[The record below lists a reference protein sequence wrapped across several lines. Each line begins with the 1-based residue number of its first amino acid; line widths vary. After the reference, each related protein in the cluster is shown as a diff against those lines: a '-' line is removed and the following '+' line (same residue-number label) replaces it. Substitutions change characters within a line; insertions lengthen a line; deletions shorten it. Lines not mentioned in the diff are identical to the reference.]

1 MAKQRGSSGN
11 GRRAV
16 TGGQVA
22 SIGGMGDEQL
32 LGMRLCDLPVSV
44 DGSVLRD
51 RVDRLYE
58 EMDDAGLALRPKV
71 WLSDEWFSPDGFPG
85 IAIPFYL
92 AHPRLKRLEKKMM
105 LEVEGG
111 SAKDCMKILRHE
123 AGHCVQTAF
132 RLHRRKGW
140 REHFGDPSQAYP
152 ESYIPKP
159 YSRKFVL
166 HIDPHYGQAH
176 PAEDFAE
183 TFAVWLTPGSKW
195 RTRYKGWGALK
206 KLEYVDGLMASIAG
220 ERPRVRARAAVDPI
234 RSLTHTLGEHYE
246 HRQEVY
252 GATDPDVYVRD
263 LRRLFRGEAG
273 EPGGATAASFLRRAK
288 RDVLPVVSRWTGQ
301 YQYTVGSFYQ
311 EMIDRCA
318 ERGLRVGADQMEN
331 EDRVRRELAVML
343 TVMVMNGLRDGGHRV
358 VL

>member
-1 MAKQRGSSGN
+1 MRADIAGSS
-11 GRRAV
+11 
-16 TGGQVA
+16 
-22 SIGGMGDEQL
+22 DEDL
-32 LGMRLCDLPVSV
+32 LAMKLCDLPISAACSRL
-44 DGSVLRD
+44 GE
-51 RVDRLYE
+51 RVDRMRD
-58 EMDDAGLALRPKV
+58 EMASVGLLLRPKV

-92 AHPRLKRLEKKMM
+92 AHPRLARLEKKMM

-111 SAKDCMKILRHE
+111 SAKECMKILRHE

-132 RLHRRKGW
+132 SLHRRKEW
-140 REHFGDPSQAYP
+140 KKHFGDPARAYP
-152 ESYIPKP
+152 ESYTPRP
-159 YSRKFVL
+159 YSRRFVL

-220 ERPRVRARAAVDPI
+220 ERPKVRARAAVDPL
-234 RSLTHTLGEHYE
+234 RSLKHTLGEHYE
-246 HRQEVY
+246 HRQAVY
-252 GATDPDVYVRD
+252 GADDPDVYVRD
-263 LRRLFRGEAG
+263 LRRLFKGQAGEAG
-273 EPGGATAASFLRRAK
+273 GVTAASFLRRCK

-311 EMIDRCA
+311 EMIERCA
-318 ERGLRVGADQMEN
+318 EEGLRVGAEQIEGDN
-331 EDRVRRELAVML
+331 EDRLRRELSVML

>member
-1 MAKQRGSSGN
+1 MASG
-11 GRRAV
+11 GR
-16 TGGQVA
+16 A
-22 SIGGMGDEQL
+22 SGRTAGDLSALSDASL
-32 LGMRLCDLPVSV
+32 LSMRLCDLRVSV
-44 DGSVLRD
+44 DGSRLGGRVERLR
-51 RVDRLYE
+51 E
-58 EMDDAGLALRPKV
+58 EMRSVGLMLRPKV
-71 WLSDEWFSPDGFPG
+71 WLSDEWFSPDAFPG

-92 AHPRLKRLEKKMM
+92 AHPRLARLEKKMM
-105 LEVEGG
+105 LQVEGG
-111 SAKDCMKILRHE
+111 PAKECMKILRHE

-152 ESYIPKP
+152 ESYTPKP

-206 KLEYVDGLMASIAG
+206 KLEYVDQLMVSLAG
-220 ERPRVRARAAVDPI
+220 ERPLVRARAAVDPI
-234 RSLTHTLGEHYE
+234 RSLTHTLAEHYE
-246 HRQEVY
+246 HRQAVY
-252 GATDPDVYVRD
+252 GADDPDVYVRD
-263 LRRLFRGEAG
+263 LRRVFRGDPG
-273 EPGGATAASFLRRAK
+273 EPGSVSAASYLRRVK
-288 RDVLPVVSRWTGQ
+288 RDVLPVVSRWTGE
-301 YQYTVGSFYQ
+301 YRYTVGSFYQ

-318 ERGLRVGADQMEN
+318 DRGIRVGPEQMGGAEG
-331 EDRVRRELAVML
+331 DRLRREVAVML